1 MIELFVTSLWM
12 PIAFQCLISKKVRGT
27 RRAVCLLVCSM
38 IMMVS
43 VLLTDSSSEL
53 LLVADLLTMAVVLYK
68 GMRCTKFELLYIPLV
83 YIEIA
88 LVSNGVNLLL
98 EKCMHIST
106 ERVFEYPYVWYSY
119 SMTTLMVLLVSCLL
133 NIGIQWTKKL
143 LDNRYKKASIILISG
158 NILLCTIVFLVNIGA
173 ARINNFPDEVEATNL
188 VILCVYT
195 ILLIIITA
203 IVLKVFHDKENMEQ
217 ERQQYNNLMQY
228 SRQIEEMYT
237 NLRAFKHDYVNI
249 LTSMSGY
256 MESKD
261 YEGLEEYFHEHILPA
276 SEKISRDDYRLN
288 LLKNIKDSALKGLI
302 SSKLIYANE
311 KGLDVFIDIMEEID
325 HIAMK
330 TIDISRIMGIFLD
343 NAIEA
348 ALETEEKEIKFNMVK
363 EENHV
368 AIILMNSFQDCKVP
382 ISKMEQEGYSTKGK
396 NRGIGLSNVKNILSK
411 YDNVYKMTGKENGY
425 FMQKL
430 EIMNEAE

>member
-1 MIELFVTSLWM
+1 MIELFIASLWM
-12 PIAFQCLISKKVRGT
+12 PIAFQCLLTKKAGNVR
-27 RRAVCLLVCSM
+27 RVICLLACSL
-38 IMMVS
+38 IMMLS
-43 VLLTDSSSEL
+43 VLITDSSSEML
-53 LLVADLLTMAVVLYK
+53 LLADLLSMAVILFK
-68 GMRCTKFELLYIPLV
+68 GMHCTMFELLYIPLV
-83 YIEIA
+83 YIEVA
-88 LVSNGVNLLL
+88 LVSNSVNLLL

-106 ERVFEYPYVWYSY
+106 EQVFVHPYVWYSY
-119 SMTTLMVLLVSCLL
+119 SLTTLMVLIVSFLL
-133 NIGIQWTKKL
+133 SIGIRWTKKL
-143 LDNRYKKASIILISG
+143 LDNRYRKACIILISG

-195 ILLIIITA
+195 VLLILITT
-203 IVLKVFHDKENMEQ
+203 IVLKVFHDKEKIEQ
-217 ERQQYNNLMQY
+217 ERCQYDNLMEY

-237 NLRAFKHDYVNI
+237 NLRAFKHDYVNV

-256 MESKD
+256 MEAKD
-261 YEGLEEYFHEHILPA
+261 YEGLEEYFHLHILPA
-276 SEKISRDDYRLN
+276 SDKINRDDYRLN

-311 KGLDVFIDIMEEID
+311 NGLDVFIDIIEEID
-325 HIAMK
+325 HIAMD
-330 TIDISRIMGIFLD
+330 TIDISRVMGIFLD

-363 EENHV
+363 EDNHV
-368 AIILMNSFQDCKVP
+368 AIILMNSFKDYKVP

-396 NRGIGLSNVKNILSK
+396 NRGIGLANVKNILSK

-425 FMQKL
+425 FVQKL
-430 EIMNEAE
+430 EIVNEEK